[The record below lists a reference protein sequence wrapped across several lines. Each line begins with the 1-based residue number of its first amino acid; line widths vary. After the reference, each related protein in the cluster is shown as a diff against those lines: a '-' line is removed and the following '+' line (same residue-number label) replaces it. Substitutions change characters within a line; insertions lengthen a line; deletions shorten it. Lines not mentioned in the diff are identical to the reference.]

1 MTTPAGRRFPGG
13 SGWGWGGLPVRRP
26 GHPYLAGAPLFIAHR
41 GGAALAPENT
51 MAAFGAAV
59 ERWDADVLEL
69 DVRRT
74 ADGKVVVI
82 HDATVDRTCDG
93 RGAVRELPWS
103 EVRSLD
109 AGYHFRD
116 LAGEHAFRGRGVG
129 IPLLD
134 EVLETFPATRL
145 NVEAKTPGAAPLLVE
160 AVRRHGAQD
169 RVLMAAELEGARPS
183 RHGYPGPHGAS
194 RRQIRL
200 FHLLHRRPLGFLYT
214 PRADAL
220 QVPDAWM
227 GRRVV
232 TPRFVHEAHRRN
244 IPVHVWTID
253 EPADMRRLLSWGV
266 DGIQSDRLDRLA
278 RVLVEETG
286 RPPPPALTAAAA
298 TEDEVT
304 P

>member
-1 MTTPAGRRFPGG
+1 MRALRR
-13 SGWGWGGLPVRRP
+13 GWGRLPARRP

-51 MAAFGAAV
+51 MAAFTGAV
-59 ERWDADVLEL
+59 ERWEADVLEM

-93 RGAVRELPWS
+93 RGAVRDLPWS

-109 AGYHFRD
+109 AGYRFRD
-116 LAGEHAFRGRGVG
+116 LAGGHAFRGRGVR

-134 EVLETFPATRL
+134 QVLEAFPDTRM
-145 NVEAKTPGAAPLLVE
+145 NVEAKTPGVAPLLVE
-160 AVRRHGAQD
+160 TILRHGARD

-183 RHGYPGPHGAS
+183 RHAYPGPRGAS
-194 RRQIRL
+194 RRQIRM
-200 FHLLHRRPLGFLYT
+200 FHLLHRWPLGFLYA

-220 QVPDAWM
+220 QVPDTWK
-227 GRRVV
+227 GTRVV
-232 TPRFVHEAHRRN
+232 TPRFVREAHRRN

-253 EPADMRRLLSWGV
+253 DPADMRRLLSWGV

-278 RVLVEETG
+278 RVLVEDTG
-286 RPPPPALTAAAA
+286 RPPPPALTENGAGPAPATGEAA
-298 TEDEVT
+298 

>member
-1 MTTPAGRRFPGG
+1 
-13 SGWGWGGLPVRRP
+13 
-26 GHPYLAGAPLFIAHR
+26 
-41 GGAALAPENT
+41 
-51 MAAFGAAV
+51 MAAFTAAV
-59 ERWDADVLEL
+59 KRWEADVLEL

-74 ADGKVVVI
+74 ADGRVVVI

-93 RGAVRELPWS
+93 RGAVRALPWS

-109 AGYHFRD
+109 AGYRFRD
-116 LAGEHAFRGRGVG
+116 PAGEHAFRGRSVR

-134 EVLETFPATRL
+134 EVLEAFPATRL
-145 NVEAKTPGAAPLLVE
+145 NVEAKTPGVAPLLVE
-160 AVRRHGAQD
+160 TILRHRAQD
-169 RVLMAAELEGARPS
+169 RVLMAAELEGARAS
-183 RHGYPGPHGAS
+183 RHGYPGPRGAS
-194 RRQIRL
+194 RRQILL
-200 FHLLHRRPLGFLYT
+200 FHLLHNRPLGFLHT

-232 TPRFVHEAHRRN
+232 TPRFVREAHRRN

-253 EPADMRRLLSWGV
+253 DPADMRRLLSWGV

-278 RVLVEETG
+278 RVLVEEAG
-286 RPPPPALTAAAA
+286 RPPPPALADAGARAARGSREAG
-298 TEDEVT
+298 

>member
-1 MTTPAGRRFPGG
+1 MRG
-13 SGWGWGGLPVRRP
+13 SGQGWAGLPVRRS

-51 MAAFGAAV
+51 MAAFTAAV
-59 ERWDADVLEL
+59 EQWDADVLEM
-69 DVRRT
+69 DVHRT
-74 ADGKVVVI
+74 ADGRVVVI

-93 RGAVRELPWS
+93 SGAVRELPWS
-103 EVRSLD
+103 EVRTLD
-109 AGYHFRD
+109 AGYRFRD
-116 LAGEHAFRGRGVG
+116 LAGEPAFRGRGVG

-134 EVLETFPATRL
+134 EVLESFPGTRI
-145 NVEAKTPGAAPLLVE
+145 NVEAKTPEVAPLLVE
-160 AVRRHGAQD
+160 TILRHAAQH

-200 FHLLHRRPLGFLYT
+200 FYLLHHRRLGFLYT

-227 GRRVV
+227 GTRVV
-232 TPRFVHEAHRRN
+232 TPRFVREAHRRN

-266 DGIQSDRLDRLA
+266 DGIQSDRPDRLA
-278 RVLVEETG
+278 RVLMEETG
-286 RPPPPALTAAAA
+286 RPAPPGLSTAGAGAAA
-298 TEDEVT
+298 TTGE
-304 P
+304 PAP

>member
-1 MTTPAGRRFPGG
+1 MRGFGQG
-13 SGWGWGGLPVRRP
+13 SAGLPVRRS

-41 GGAALAPENT
+41 GGAGLAPENT
-51 MAAFGAAV
+51 MAAFTAAV
-59 ERWDADVLEL
+59 EQWDADVLEM

-93 RGAVRELPWS
+93 SGAVRELPWG
-103 EVRSLD
+103 EVRTLD
-109 AGYHFRD
+109 AGYRFRD
-116 LAGEHAFRGRGVG
+116 LAGEPSFRGRGVG

-134 EVLETFPATRL
+134 EVLESFPDTRI
-145 NVEAKTPGAAPLLVE
+145 NVEAKTPEVAPLLVE
-160 AVRRHGAQD
+160 AILRHAAQH

-183 RHGYPGPHGAS
+183 RHSYPGPHGAS

-200 FHLLHRRPLGFLYT
+200 FYLLHHRRLGFLYT

-232 TPRFVHEAHRRN
+232 TPRFVREAHRRN

-253 EPADMRRLLSWGV
+253 EPGDMRRLLSWGV

-278 RVLVEETG
+278 RVLMEETG
-286 RPPPPALTAAAA
+286 RPAPPGLPTAGAGAAA
-298 TEDEVT
+298 TT
-304 P
+304 GGPAP

>member
-1 MTTPAGRRFPGG
+1 MRG
-13 SGWGWGGLPVRRP
+13 SWRVWGGLPARRP

-51 MAAFGAAV
+51 MAAFTAAV
-59 ERWDADVLEL
+59 DRWEADVLEM

-93 RGAVRELPWS
+93 SGAVRELPWS
-103 EVRSLD
+103 EVRALD
-109 AGYHFRD
+109 AGHRFLD
-116 LAGEHAFRGRGVG
+116 LAGEHDFRGRGVG

-134 EVLETFPATRL
+134 EVLETFPATRM
-145 NVEAKTPGAAPLLVE
+145 NVEAKTPEVAPLLVE
-160 AVRRHGAQD
+160 TIRRHRAQN

-200 FHLLHRRPLGFLYT
+200 FHLLHQRPLGFLYS

-220 QVPDAWM
+220 QVPDEWM

-232 TPRFVHEAHRRN
+232 TPRFVREAHRRN

-253 EPADMRRLLSWGV
+253 ETADMRRLLSWGV

-286 RPPPPALTAAAA
+286 RPPPPALTAAGAGAA
-298 TEDEVT
+298 APTGKGAA
-304 P
+304 

>member
-1 MTTPAGRRFPGG
+1 MRVPWR
-13 SGWGWGGLPVRRP
+13 GWSGLPARRP

-51 MAAFGAAV
+51 MAAFTAAV

-74 ADGKVVVI
+74 ADGRVVVI
-82 HDATVDRTCDG
+82 HDATVDRTCEG
-93 RGAVRELPWS
+93 TGAVRELPWS

-109 AGYHFRD
+109 AGYRFRG
-116 LAGEHAFRGRGVG
+116 LAGELAFRGRGVR

-134 EVLETFPATRL
+134 EVLETFPATRM
-145 NVEAKTPGAAPLLVE
+145 NVEAKAPEVAPLLVE
-160 AVRRHGAQD
+160 AIRRHAAHD

-200 FHLLHRRPLGFLYT
+200 FYLLHHRPLGFLYT

-232 TPRFVHEAHRRN
+232 TPRFVREAHRRN

-253 EPADMRRLLSWGV
+253 EAADMRRLLSWGV

-286 RPPPPALTAAAA
+286 RPPPPALTAAGAGAA
-298 TEDEVT
+298 AASGEVA

>member
-1 MTTPAGRRFPGG
+1 MRG
-13 SGWGWGGLPVRRP
+13 SGQGWAGLPVRRS

-51 MAAFGAAV
+51 MAAFTAAV
-59 ERWDADVLEL
+59 DQWDADVLEM

-93 RGAVRELPWS
+93 SGAVRELPWS
-103 EVRSLD
+103 EVRTFD
-109 AGYHFRD
+109 AGHRFRD
-116 LAGEHAFRGRGVG
+116 LAGEPAFRGRGVC

-134 EVLETFPATRL
+134 EVLESFPGTRI
-145 NVEAKTPGAAPLLVE
+145 NVEAKTPEVAPLLVE
-160 AVRRHGAQD
+160 TILRHAAQH

-183 RHGYPGPHGAS
+183 RYGYPGPHGAS

-200 FHLLHRRPLGFLYT
+200 FYLLHHRRLGFLYT

-227 GRRVV
+227 GKRVV
-232 TPRFVHEAHRRN
+232 TPRFVREAHRRN

-286 RPPPPALTAAAA
+286 RPPPALTAAGAGAAA
-298 TEDEVT
+298 TTGQVAR
-304 P
+304 

>member
-1 MTTPAGRRFPGG
+1 
-13 SGWGWGGLPVRRP
+13 
-26 GHPYLAGAPLFIAHR
+26 
-41 GGAALAPENT
+41 
-51 MAAFGAAV
+51 MAAFTAAV
-59 ERWDADVLEL
+59 EEWDADVLEM

-93 RGAVRELPWS
+93 GGAVRDLPWS
-103 EVRSLD
+103 EVRALD
-109 AGYHFRD
+109 AGYRFRA
-116 LAGEHAFRGRGVG
+116 LAGGHAFRGRGVR

-134 EVLETFPATRL
+134 EVLETFPATRM
-145 NVEAKTPGAAPLLVE
+145 NVEAKTPGVAPLLVE
-160 AVRRHGAQD
+160 TIRRHGARG

-183 RHGYPGPHGAS
+183 RHGYRGPHGAS

-200 FHLLHRRPLGFLYT
+200 FHLLHRLPFGFSYT

-220 QVPDAWM
+220 QVPDAWR

-232 TPRFVHEAHRRN
+232 TPRFIREAHRRN

-253 EPADMRRLLSWGV
+253 DPEDMRRLLSWGV

-278 RVLVEETG
+278 RVLVEDAG
-286 RPPPPALTAAAA
+286 RPPPPALAAAPA
-298 TEDEVT
+298 RPVPAAGEVAS
-304 P
+304 

>member
-1 MTTPAGRRFPGG
+1 MRVPWR
-13 SGWGWGGLPVRRP
+13 GWNGLPARRP
-26 GHPYLAGAPLFIAHR
+26 GQPYLAGAPLFIAHR

-51 MAAFGAAV
+51 MAAFSAAV
-59 ERWDADVLEL
+59 ERWDADVLEM
-69 DVRRT
+69 DVHRT
-74 ADGKVVVI
+74 ADGRVVVI

-109 AGYHFRD
+109 AGYRFRN
-116 LAGEHAFRGRGVG
+116 LAGEHAFRARGVR

-145 NVEAKTPGAAPLLVE
+145 NVEAKTPGVAPLLVE
-160 AVRRHGAQD
+160 TIRRHAAQD

-200 FHLLHRRPLGFLYT
+200 FHLLHGRPLGFLYT

-232 TPRFVHEAHRRN
+232 TPRFVREAHRRN

-253 EPADMRRLLSWGV
+253 EEADMRRLLSWGV

-278 RVLVEETG
+278 RVLVAETG
-286 RPPPPALTAAAA
+286 RPPPPGLTAAGAGAAAA
-298 TEDEVT
+298 TGEVAR
-304 P
+304 

>member
-1 MTTPAGRRFPGG
+1 MRMPWR
-13 SGWGWGGLPVRRP
+13 GWSGLPARRP

-51 MAAFGAAV
+51 MAAFTAAV

-74 ADGKVVVI
+74 ADGRVVVI
-82 HDATVDRTCDG
+82 HDATVDRTCEG
-93 RGAVRELPWS
+93 TGAVRELPWS

-109 AGYHFRD
+109 AGYRFRG
-116 LAGEHAFRGRGVG
+116 LAGELAFRGRGVR

-134 EVLETFPATRL
+134 EVLETFPATRM
-145 NVEAKTPGAAPLLVE
+145 NVEAKAPEVAPLLVE
-160 AVRRHGAQD
+160 AIRRHAAHD

-200 FHLLHRRPLGFLYT
+200 FYLLHQRPLGFLYT

-232 TPRFVHEAHRRN
+232 TPRFVREAHRRN

-286 RPPPPALTAAAA
+286 RPPPPALTAAGAGAA
-298 TEDEVT
+298 AASAEVA

>member
-1 MTTPAGRRFPGG
+1 
-13 SGWGWGGLPVRRP
+13 
-26 GHPYLAGAPLFIAHR
+26 
-41 GGAALAPENT
+41 
-51 MAAFGAAV
+51 MAAFTAAV
-59 ERWDADVLEL
+59 EQWDADVLEM

-74 ADGKVVVI
+74 ADGRVVVI

-93 RGAVRELPWS
+93 GGAVRELSWS
-103 EVRSLD
+103 EVRALD
-109 AGYHFRD
+109 AGYRFRD
-116 LAGEHAFRGRGVG
+116 PAGEPAFRGRGVG

-134 EVLETFPATRL
+134 EVLDTFPDTRL
-145 NVEAKTPGAAPLLVE
+145 NVEAKTPEVAPLLVE
-160 AVRRHGAQD
+160 TIRRHAARH

-227 GRRVV
+227 GTRVV
-232 TPRFVHEAHRRN
+232 TPRFVREAHRRN

-253 EPADMRRLLSWGV
+253 ETADMRRLLSWGV

-286 RPPPPALTAAAA
+286 RPPPPALSGAGAGAAA
-298 TEDEVT
+298 TAGE
-304 P
+304 PAP

>member
-1 MTTPAGRRFPGG
+1 MRG
-13 SGWGWGGLPVRRP
+13 SSRGWPGLPVRRP

-51 MAAFGAAV
+51 MAAFTAAV
-59 ERWDADVLEL
+59 ERWDADVLEM
-69 DVRRT
+69 DVHGT
-74 ADGKVVVI
+74 ADGRVVVI

-93 RGAVRELPWS
+93 SGAVRDLPWS

-109 AGYHFRD
+109 AGHRFRD
-116 LAGEHAFRGRGVG
+116 LTGEHAFRGRGVG

-134 EVLETFPATRL
+134 EVLESFPATRM
-145 NVEAKTPGAAPLLVE
+145 NVEAKTPGVAPLLVE
-160 AVRRHGAQD
+160 TIRRHAAQN

-200 FHLLHRRPLGFLYT
+200 FYLLHQRPLGFLYS

-232 TPRFVHEAHRRN
+232 TPRFVREAHRRN

-253 EPADMRRLLSWGV
+253 ETADMRRLLSWGV

-286 RPPPPALTAAAA
+286 RPPPPALIAASAVTAV
-298 TEDEVT
+298 TTSEV
-304 P
+304 PP